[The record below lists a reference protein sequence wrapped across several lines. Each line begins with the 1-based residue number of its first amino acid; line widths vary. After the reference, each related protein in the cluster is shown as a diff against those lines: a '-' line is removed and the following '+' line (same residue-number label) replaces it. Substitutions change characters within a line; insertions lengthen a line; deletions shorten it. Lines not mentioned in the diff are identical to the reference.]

1 MKKVLG
7 YIFKDWNIFDYAVPV
22 LYAVYIIMFKHY
34 LPYSLAPALFGIC
47 LIFSA
52 IYFPKNTILGY
63 AVTLGSMGCLAYYEF
78 SNLLYGSFIATIAI
92 GCVAV
97 YSMLQLILKKDTEKE
112 KFDKWDY
119 IILAAGLVV
128 SAFPSY
134 LLMIHLDANVVIAQ
148 AVQVVAALAIVFL
161 KLKNSS
167 FGRLAYLCAFAMEL
181 VSFTMI
187 IISLRVEVASF
198 AGTIIM
204 LFLVS
209 VKENVMILF
218 KRKPKVKETQE
229 KEVKEK

>member
-1 MKKVLG
+1 MKKVLK
-7 YIFKDWNIFDYAVPV
+7 YIFKDWNVFDYAVLV
-22 LYAVYIIMFKHY
+22 LYAVYIILFKHY
-34 LPYSLAPALFGIC
+34 LEYSLAPALFGIC

-78 SNLLYGSFIATIAI
+78 SNLLYGSFMATIVV
-92 GCVAV
+92 GFVAV
-97 YSMLQLILKKDTEKE
+97 YLMLRLILKKDTTKE

-119 IILAAGLVV
+119 IILAVGLAVA
-128 SAFPSY
+128 AFPSY
-134 LLMIHLDANVVIAQ
+134 LMMIQLDSNVVVAQ
-148 AVQVVAALAIVFL
+148 AVQLVAALAFVFL
-161 KLKNSS
+161 TLKNSL
-167 FGRLAYLCAFAMEL
+167 FNRLAYMCAFAMEL